1 MDNDYKSHFEVYTV
15 KQDTDETRSLSFD
28 SRRRSRQQIFSEM
41 PFHKFLIVVVG
52 YYTSREISVQRL
64 GAYRLNYQHK
74 SQEYFEDTCGHHR
87 SIRCVEE
94 VIQKPLWH
102 NAESLIVVGW
112 LEKAFYCLYESS
124 TSSIVTSSSSSS
136 SLTPRPPRPP
146 RPHGLPQLSRLLHQ
160 GRFHLHHLH
169 LHHLSVHTRVALLQ
183 CWHGE
188 R

>member
-52 YYTSREISVQRL
+52 YYTSREISVQCL
-64 GAYRLNYQHK
+64 GAYRLNYWWHK
-74 SQEYFEDTCGHHR
+74 SQEYFEDTYGHHR

-94 VIQKPLWH
+94 VIQKPPWH

-124 TSSIVTSSSSSS
+124 QCWVTMYTDYGFHWNRSTKDRSRSIFHRGWWIDGDRRT
-136 SLTPRPPRPP
+136 
-146 RPHGLPQLSRLLHQ
+146 HGSRSTYSWIPTVQLS
-160 GRFHLHHLH
+160 GI
-169 LHHLSVHTRVALLQ
+169 
-183 CWHGE
+183 E
-188 R
+188 

>member
-52 YYTSREISVQRL
+52 YYTSREISVQCL
-64 GAYRLNYQHK
+64 GAYRLNYRHK

-94 VIQKPLWH
+94 VIQKPPWH

-124 TSSIVTSSSSSS
+124 TSSM
-136 SLTPRPPRPP
+136 SLPCPSL
-146 RPHGLPQLSRLLHQ
+146 LPSL
-160 GRFHLHHLH
+160 
-169 LHHLSVHTRVALLQ
+169 VALLLMDCHSLLVVSSTRAASTSTSTASTTSQ
-183 CWHGE
+183 SILG
-188 R
+188 